1 MPVITAV
8 VSVATSI
15 GTWFAGLSVAAATL
29 VQLGAG
35 VLLNL
40 IGAELLAP
48 DIQKPGIS
56 GKIGSTEDTPRSVIF
71 GEYATRG
78 SLVYHITWGK
88 AGDHH
93 NAYYTRITAVSDLPV
108 KGLKTVWVDGRK
120 CRLDWR
126 RAGIYGAGTPLVEF
140 TSPSVSATYDD
151 ETGYWRDENGL
162 IFNPDVTGNGE
173 LKAFAWV
180 RFHDGT
186 QTAADEFMLNEVQ
199 NAAYPWGADA
209 VGFGVA
215 YAITTFRFSDTYF
228 RGLPD
233 VIFEVS
239 GVPLVNPVTGQAGTD
254 DENPIVQAA
263 AIVAGL
269 RYGDQWLYGP
279 QGPAAGRILP
289 DGLDWQIAACNV
301 PVPGADEMT
310 SEERVAAFGSDQIP
324 ARYRSGYEVR
334 CDQEAPDVLKE
345 ILKAAN
351 GRFIDLGDCVRFQVG
366 DPTDAGATI
375 TDDDILVTRP
385 RSKVPFGSL
394 ADLVNGVRAIYP
406 EPSAGWE
413 VQDAPAL
420 YFPVLEALDDG
431 RRLPSDVQLN
441 AVPYAEQVQRLMQI
455 TVLEGRREIRHE
467 IELPAPFDGLE
478 AGDFVDWTSAQF
490 GYDAKRFRVV
500 QSVPS
505 GGAALSV
512 SLVEADPSDYVAWN
526 AATDFVNR
534 DRRLVPVDP
543 EPYQIGD
550 DEWSVAGGAVEND
563 GRRAIKP
570 ALVISWP
577 EITGLVAIEWRAFVV
592 TTDEPAAAGAV
603 YAPGAGSLKV
613 SEGIVP
619 AVPYR
624 VEIRARF
631 AGGVENLWS
640 VPKVVIAPDFKPAL
654 LDLADDVS
662 GAIDDAAQSA
672 EADKLAAEGARDL
685 ALGYRDGAL
694 TAQGAAETARDS
706 AAESRDFAA
715 ALAVNNLIG
724 KSAFDDGSAAGWS
737 PSSFV
742 EVVPAPEGH
751 PLGRTLAMHL
761 KNRDAYFSPNGG
773 NVFIER
779 PAHGRTF
786 RFRGYAYCDGDFNAS
801 IGIHSVAALGQS
813 SWAGALA
820 SRPGE
825 GWQYF
830 DVLRTVS
837 DPDGARFRPW
847 LTSSGPHNHSG
858 NSVYWTDLV
867 CEDVTERL
875 ATEAARDLALGY
887 RDGALT
893 AKGDAEAARDQTL
906 GYRDGALTAQGA
918 AEGARDLALG
928 YRDGA
933 LTAKG
938 DAETARDQTLGRLD
952 AAIVFR
958 EGANGLEL
966 APGTDVAGG
975 ASPSVRASAGA
986 ILSGQSIGRDLLEAY
1001 IAGARVFA
1009 QTPGGQSI
1017 GAGAMN
1023 WTEVQR
1029 VVVDPE
1035 GMPVQFQISALLRKI
1050 TGTDS
1055 KRAHVRFRRGL
1066 SAVLFTTAGY
1076 NGSRGFVLPNDAFVT
1091 FATTATDD
1099 AGLTGA
1105 QNYILEVAREDN
1117 WSADFEVN
1125 GATIS
1130 AKVEA
1135 I

>member
-1 MPVITAV
+1 MPVITAL

-15 GTWFAGLSVAAATL
+15 GTWFAGLSFAAATL
-29 VQLGAG
+29 VRLGAG

-48 DIQKPGIS
+48 NIRKPGIS

-239 GVPLVNPVTGQAGTD
+239 GVPLVNPVTGQTGTD

-289 DGLDWQIAACNV
+289 DGLDWQIAACNA
-301 PVPGADEMT
+301 PVPGGAEMT

-375 TDDDILVTRP
+375 TDEDILVTRP

-394 ADLVNGVRAIYP
+394 ADLINGVRAIYP

-512 SLVEADPSDYVAWN
+512 SLVEADPSDYAAWN

-624 VEIRARF
+624 VEIRARA

-672 EADKLAAEGARDL
+672 EADKLAAEGARD
-685 ALGYRDGAL
+685 
-694 TAQGAAETARDS
+694 S

-715 ALAVNNLIG
+715 AFAANSLIG
-724 KSAFDDGSAAGWS
+724 KPTFEDGSAAGWF
-737 PSSFV
+737 PDGFF
-742 EVVPAPEGH
+742 EVAPAPAGH
-751 PLGRTLAMHL
+751 PLGRTMALHL
-761 KNRDAYFSPNGG
+761 KNRDAYFSPSGG
-773 NVFIER
+773 NVYIER
-779 PAHGRTF
+779 SAHGRTF
-786 RFRGYAYCDGDFNAS
+786 RLRGYAYCDGDFNAS
-801 IGIHSVAALGQS
+801 IGIHSVGTAGQ
-813 SWAGALA
+813 SWAGGLA

-837 DPDGARFRPW
+837 DPDGVRFRPW

-875 ATEAARDLALGY
+875 A
-887 RDGALT
+887 
-893 AKGDAEAARDQTL
+893 AEAARDQTL
-906 GYRDGALTAQGA
+906 GYRDGALTA
-918 AEGARDLALG
+918 
-928 YRDGA
+928 
-933 LTAKG
+933 KG
-938 DAETARDQTLGRLD
+938 DAEAARDQTLGRLD

-975 ASPSVRASAGA
+975 ASPSVRAAAGA

-1050 TGTDS
+1050 TGTES

-1066 SAVLFTTAGY
+1066 SAILFTTAGY

-1117 WSADFEVN
+1117 WTADFEVN